1 MIKQANL
8 SHEDM
13 ELLSAYLD
21 GALQVK
27 EVARFEF
34 RLQESADLRQALE
47 VHRQLQW
54 NLRHLPRPKLPHNFI
69 LTRAEAQAV
78 KRQKA
83 WIPIFST
90 ASLVSFLLMAVL
102 FVLPLFSPAASP
114 APQNL
119 AMEPSLS
126 APVTPATAESLK
138 AQVVPEASPLPET
151 TPTEM
156 VPAPMAATSNSS
168 AESVYIFFYSSQVM
182 GKGGGGGGDA
192 SLASGG
198 GGGDAS
204 LASGGGGGDASL
216 AIGGSGG
223 GGLDAYLYPA
233 AQPAGNPGT
242 FGNAPYGIV
251 VPVEPIYGKNPGLPQ
266 ALNYDLEQA
275 LAATPSL
282 PPLILGMDLKNG
294 GQIISTEPAL
304 STFTE
309 PTATASTQEATQSLS
324 APAEVPLRS
333 PEPGLG
339 AETPTGNQ
347 AQTRAAQSS
356 NLVNIFKIAAG
367 TLALLFAGLALSFKK
382 R

>member
-198 GGGDAS
+198 GGG
-204 LASGGGGGDASL
+204 
-216 AIGGSGG
+216 

-233 AQPAGNPGT
+233 AQPAGNSGT

-251 VPVEPIYGKNPGLPQ
+251 IPVEPIFGKHPGTIRGQ
-266 ALNYDLEQA
+266 DYDLQKA

-339 AETPTGNQ
+339 AETPTANQ

>member
-21 GALQVK
+21 RALPEK
-27 EVARFEF
+27 ERAHFEL

-47 VHRQLQW
+47 AHRQLQW
-54 NLRHLPRPKLPHNFI
+54 NLRHLPKPKLPHNFI

-78 KRQKA
+78 KRLKA
-83 WIPIFST
+83 WIPVFST
-90 ASLVSFLLMAVL
+90 ASLVSFLIMAVM
-102 FVLPLFSPAASP
+102 FVLPLFSPVASP

-126 APVTPATAESLK
+126 APAAPVTDKSLK

-151 TPTEM
+151 APTEM

-168 AESVYIFFYSSQVM
+168 AESVDIFFYSSQVM

-192 SLASGG
+192 SLARGG

-204 LASGGGGGDASL
+204 LASGGG
-216 AIGGSGG
+216 GG

-282 PPLILGMDLKNG
+282 PPLILGMDAENAGKL
-294 GQIISTEPAL
+294 IAS
-304 STFTE
+304 E
-309 PTATASTQEATQSLS
+309 PTLPAIIEPMGAASTQKATVSLS

-339 AETPTGNQ
+339 AETPALRTPT
-347 AQTRAAQSS
+347 QTRTAQSS
-356 NLVNIFKIAAG
+356 NLANILKIAAG
-367 TLALLFAGLALSFKK
+367 TLALLFAGLALYFKK

>member
-34 RLQESADLRQALE
+34 RLQESANLRQALE

-126 APVTPATAESLK
+126 VPVTPATAESLK

-204 LASGGGGGDASL
+204 LAS
-216 AIGGSGG
+216 GGSGG

>member
-21 GALQVK
+21 GALQEK
-27 EVARFEF
+27 EKVRFEF

-90 ASLVSFLLMAVL
+90 ASLVSFLLMVVT
-102 FVLPLFSPAASP
+102 FVLPLFSPVASP

-126 APVTPATAESLK
+126 TPAAPATDESLK

-168 AESVYIFFYSSQVM
+168 AESVHIFFYSSQVM

-198 GGGDAS
+198 
-204 LASGGGGGDASL
+204 SGGGGG
-216 AIGGSGG
+216 GG

-251 VPVEPIYGKNPGLPQ
+251 IPVEPIYGKNPGLPQ

-275 LAATPSL
+275 LAATSSL
-282 PPLILGMDLKNG
+282 PPLILGMDAENAGKL
-294 GQIISTEPAL
+294 IAS
-304 STFTE
+304 E
-309 PTATASTQEATQSLS
+309 PTLPAIIEPMGATSTQEATQSLS

-339 AETPTGNQ
+339 AETPTISTP
-347 AQTRAAQSS
+347 AQSRTAQSS
-356 NLVNIFKIAAG
+356 NLANILKIAAG
-367 TLALLFAGLALSFKK
+367 TLGLLFAGLALSFKK

>member
-21 GALQVK
+21 RALPEK
-27 EVARFEF
+27 ERAHFEL

-47 VHRQLQW
+47 AHRQLQW
-54 NLRHLPRPKLPHNFI
+54 NLRHLPKPKLPHNFI

-78 KRQKA
+78 KRLKA
-83 WIPIFST
+83 WIPVFST
-90 ASLVSFLLMAVL
+90 ASLVSFLIMAVM
-102 FVLPLFSPAASP
+102 FVLPLFSPVASP

-119 AMEPSLS
+119 AIVPSLS
-126 APVTPATAESLK
+126 APAAPATDKSLK
-138 AQVVPEASPLPET
+138 AQVVSEASPLPET
-151 TPTEM
+151 APTEM

-168 AESVYIFFYSSQVM
+168 AESVDIFFYSSQVM

-198 GGGDAS
+198 G
-204 LASGGGGGDASL
+204 
-216 AIGGSGG
+216 GG

-282 PPLILGMDLKNG
+282 PPLILGMDAENAGKL
-294 GQIISTEPAL
+294 IAS
-304 STFTE
+304 E
-309 PTATASTQEATQSLS
+309 PTLPAIIEPMGAASTQKATVSLS
-324 APAEVPLRS
+324 APAEIPLRS
-333 PEPGLG
+333 IEPGLG
-339 AETPTGNQ
+339 AEPPTLRTP
-347 AQTRAAQSS
+347 AQTRTAQSS
-356 NLVNIFKIAAG
+356 NLANILKIAAG
-367 TLALLFAGLALSFKK
+367 TLALLFAGLALYFKK

>member
-1 MIKQANL
+1 MKSIIKQANP

-21 GALQVK
+21 GALQEK
-27 EVARFEF
+27 EKARFEF

-47 VHRQLQW
+47 IHRQLQW
-54 NLRHLPRPKLPHNFI
+54 NLRHLPKPKLPHNFI

-78 KRQKA
+78 KRQKS

-90 ASLVSFLLMAVL
+90 ASLVSFLLMAVM

-126 APVTPATAESLK
+126 APAAPATDESLK
-138 AQVVPEASPLPET
+138 AQVVPETSPLPET

-156 VPAPMAATSNSS
+156 VPAPMAATSPSS
-168 AESVYIFFYSSQVM
+168 AESVDIFFYSSQVM

-198 GGGDAS
+198 GGG
-204 LASGGGGGDASL
+204 
-216 AIGGSGG
+216 
-223 GGLDAYLYPA
+223 GGLDAYLYPV

-282 PPLILGMDLKNG
+282 PPLILGMDAENAGKL
-294 GQIISTEPAL
+294 IAS
-304 STFTE
+304 E
-309 PTATASTQEATQSLS
+309 PTLPANIEPMGATSTQEATQSLS

-339 AETPTGNQ
+339 AETPTISTP
-347 AQTRAAQSS
+347 AQSRTAQSS
-356 NLVNIFKIAAG
+356 NLANILKIAAG
-367 TLALLFAGLALSFKK
+367 TLGLLFAGLAFSFKK